1 MLEIGAFPFLI
12 KKGKLYIMIVS
23 STSGK
28 SWILPKGHPEEHLK
42 NSQVAALE
50 SYEEAGIK
58 GVIFDGKLG
67 KEFKQKKEELNLL
80 IYPLLITKI
89 LNKWQEESIRK
100 RQLVTIN
107 KALELVTKKEH
118 LQAIKYFSSNS
129 MFNKLSKAI
138 EKLN

>member
-28 SWILPKGHPEEHLK
+28 SWILPKGHPEDKLK
-42 NSQVAALE
+42 HSQVAALE

-58 GVIFDGKLG
+58 GLIFNRKLG
-67 KEFKQKKEELNLL
+67 KEFKQKKEALNLL

-107 KALELVTKKEH
+107 KALTLVTKKEH
-118 LQAIKYFSSNS
+118 LQAIKYFSSNA
-129 MFNKLSKAI
+129 MFNKLSKAN
-138 EKLN
+138 KK